1 MFCLSRPPLS
11 GDRAGTE
18 RGPGRRT
25 HSHEAN
31 RGVSCW
37 IRRRSRATSCQEQNE
52 QLARSNRSAGAGDRG
67 NAERRRPLPGPV
79 LLCQPCRGHPLLVRK
94 SNLPES
100 ALSERLVRRAMRG
113 VNTEL
118 DTSCNGRRTLAWRVA
133 SKPARRHQG
142 CRSPTAFRNQIGVL
156 HPLALPVVCPRLS
169 ATCPKRARA
178 CAVAV
183 LGSGLGA
190 SSQHPE
196 GGSPT

>member
-1 MFCLSRPPLS
+1 MFVLSRAPLS

-25 HSHEAN
+25 HSYEAN
-31 RGVSCW
+31 RVVSCW

-79 LLCQPCRGHPLLVRK
+79 LLCQPCRSHPLLVRK

-100 ALSERLVRRAMRG
+100 ALSERLVRRAVRG
-113 VNTEL
+113 VNTEH
-118 DTSCNGRRTLAWRVA
+118 DTSCNGRGPSRVA

-169 ATCPKRARA
+169 ATCPKRA
-178 CAVAV
+178 CAAAV
-183 LGSGLGA
+183 LGSGFRA
-190 SSQHPE
+190 WSQHPE